1 MAADKARLIHDTNFE
16 IILLQKALEEFL
28 KFVEIDNDMEKLLH
42 DTTSAHQYVSEHLDY
57 DLNTFEMEVAQLLDN
72 TTNIDVI

>member
-1 MAADKARLIHDTNFE
+1 LAADKARLIHDTNFE

-42 DTTSAHQYVSEHLDY
+42 DTTSAHQHLDY